1 MKQHEYMFRSDKD
14 VFEDGQRVHYII
26 EVSTNNYECYQ
37 ELKDNIASIVAQ
49 YEYKESQN
57 ENQD

>member
-1 MKQHEYMFRSDKD
+1 MKQYEYMMRTDKD
-14 VFEDGQRVHYII
+14 VFESIPPSYYIEI
-26 EVSTNNYECYQ
+26 STNNYSCYQ
-37 ELKDNIASIVAQ
+37 EIKNAAASIVAQ